1 MKRVAL
7 VPTWS
12 ALRGRVSALGCVA
25 SFSLATVACGGDGA
39 GSAMATP
46 DAAAEDA
53 SHDAAAD
60 AATGADAAPASPRA
74 KVYLHD
80 PVTDQ
85 GQTTEV
91 TLVEPTSTDGTL
103 LGPFASVKNCLN
115 EEGGPPMKRGALTIG
130 AFCHETRTAKR
141 GDDGTWLHISPPA
154 DTSDPNDPFAEV
166 QMYHHVHAMHA
177 FFKDTFGLTD
187 VDFPIESLVNVSLY
201 VDPKLAQM
209 AGMQGGWQGFP
220 NAAFVPKEGFAAFNL
235 PPRDQGAIIFG
246 QYLKTDLAYD
256 ASVIYHEYTHAMIG
270 TTRLSAVLPDVYGID
285 HMPGAMNEGF
295 ADYFAAS
302 KTNHPVIGS
311 YGIAFAGPHM
321 VRDLSVPRSCPGDM
335 IGESHADGRILSSAL
350 WKIRAEVGADRVDG
364 VVLRALQQFTVTTSL
379 AGAVKLILAEAAAED
394 DAMRASFEKVFKAQ
408 GVLGCLRIRPW
419 VSWDV
424 DASTDKV
431 PFSIMGKSKFG
442 AAAAFAEGVPGAI
455 QFVVDVPVGTKAI
468 TLRWQ
473 ATAQGFFSQP
483 ALAVAVNPGS
493 PPTLNMFSGGKIV
506 ARAVMPMSPDPGD
519 VAWQTL
525 TLTGTCLTGADGKL
539 YVMVLNQGN
548 NDASITRMEL
558 QVHKSVPSGPNLRTC
573 E

>member
-1 MKRVAL
+1 MMQLSNRAL
-7 VPTWS
+7 WLQ
-12 ALRGRVSALGCVA
+12 LRRATA
-25 SFSLATVACGGDGA
+25 ATTVAWTLVTAAACGNASDGDVGA
-39 GSAMATP
+39 GADTNV
-46 DAAAEDA
+46 EDA
-53 SHDAAAD
+53 GNDATIDAGTEAD
-60 AATGADAAPASPRA
+60 TGPVVPRA

-91 TLVEPTSTDGTL
+91 TLVEPTSTDGGL
-103 LGPFASVKNCLN
+103 LGPFANVKNCLN
-115 EEGGPPMKRGALTIG
+115 QEGGPPMKRGPLTIG
-130 AFCHETRTAKR
+130 AFCKEVQTAMR
-141 GDDGTWLHISPPA
+141 GSDGTWLHIAPPA
-154 DTSDPNDPFAEV
+154 DVSDPDDPFAEV

-177 FFKDTFGLTD
+177 FFKDTFGLTE
-187 VDFPIESLVNVSLY
+187 VDFSIDSLVNVNLY

-209 AGMQGGWQGFP
+209 AGLQGGWQGFP

-235 PPRDQGAIIFG
+235 PAREQGAIIFG
-246 QYLKTDLAYD
+246 QYLKTDLSYD

-302 KTNHPVIGS
+302 KNNHPVIGS

-321 VRDLSVPRSCPGDM
+321 VRDLSVKRSCPGDM
-335 IGESHADGRILSSAL
+335 IGEVHADGRILSSAL

-394 DAMRASFEKVFKAQ
+394 DAMRASFEKVFNAQ
-408 GVLGCLRIRPW
+408 GVTGCLRIRPW
-419 VSWDV
+419 LSWDV
-424 DASTDKV
+424 DASTDKG
-431 PFSIMGKSKFG
+431 PFTVMGKSKFG
-442 AAAAFAEGVPGAI
+442 AAAAFADGVPGSI

-483 ALAVAVNPGS
+483 ALAVAVNPAT
-493 PPTLNMFSGGKIV
+493 PPTLNMFAGGKIQ

-539 YVMVLNQGN
+539 YVMALNQGN
-548 NDASITRMEL
+548 NDAQITRMDL
-558 QVHKSVPSGPNLRTC
+558 QVHKSIPSGPNLRTC

>member
-1 MKRVAL
+1 MMRLRTSPQRRVLA
-7 VPTWS
+7 
-12 ALRGRVSALGCVA
+12 RCVA
-25 SFSLATVACGGDGA
+25 AAALALSPACGGDVA
-39 GSAMATP
+39 GTAAVSA
-46 DAAAEDA
+46 DV
-53 SHDAAAD
+53 AAD
-60 AATGADAAPASPRA
+60 DVSADVSVDATTQGDTGPIVPRA
-74 KVYLHD
+74 QVYLHD

-91 TLVEPTSTDGTL
+91 TLVEPTSTDGGL
-103 LGPFASVKNCLN
+103 LGPYANVKNCLN
-115 EEGGPPMKRGALTIG
+115 EEGGPPMKRGAITVG
-130 AFCHETRTAKR
+130 AFCNEAQTAKR
-141 GDDGTWLHISPPA
+141 GADGTWLHIVPPT
-154 DTSDPNDPFAEV
+154 DSSDPNDAFAEV

-187 VDFPIESLVNVSLY
+187 VDFPIESLVNINLY
-201 VDPKLAQM
+201 IDPKIAAM
-209 AGMQGGWQGFP
+209 VGAPPGWQGFP

-235 PPRDQGAIIFG
+235 PAREQGAIIFG
-246 QYLKTDLAYD
+246 QYLKTDLSYD

-270 TTRLSAVLPDVYGID
+270 TTRLSSVLPDVYGID

-321 VRDLSVPRSCPGDM
+321 VRDLSVPRSCPNDM
-335 IGESHADGRILSSAL
+335 IGQIHADGRILSSAL
-350 WKIRAEVGADRVDG
+350 WKIRAEVGADRADG
-364 VVLRALQQFTVTTSL
+364 VILRALQQFTVTTSL

-394 DAMRASFEKVFKAQ
+394 DSMRATFEKVFKAQ
-408 GVLGCLRIRPW
+408 GIVGCLRIRPW
-419 VSWDV
+419 LAWDV
-424 DASTDKV
+424 DSSTDKV
-431 PFSIMGKSKFG
+431 PFTIMGKSKFG
-442 AAAAFAEGVPGAI
+442 AATAFADGIPGSI
-455 QFVVDVPVGTKAI
+455 QYVVDVPVGTKAI

-483 ALAVAVNPGS
+483 ALAVAVNPAT
-493 PPTLNMFSGGKIV
+493 PPTLSMFSGAKVV

-525 TLTGTCLTGADGKL
+525 TLAGPCLTGADGKL

-548 NDASITRMEL
+548 NDASITRMDL